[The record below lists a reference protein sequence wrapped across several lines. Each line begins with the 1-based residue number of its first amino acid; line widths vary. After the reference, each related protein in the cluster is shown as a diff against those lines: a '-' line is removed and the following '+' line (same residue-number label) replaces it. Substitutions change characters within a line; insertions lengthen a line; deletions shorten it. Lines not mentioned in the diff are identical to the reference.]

1 MKHPIRAL
9 ALTIAVVA
17 MGASMTPAM
26 AAQSRTLPEG
36 EVFYAIDCQDSLGQ
50 MATVDVLTSAA
61 TLVGTNVPTPNTTCA
76 GPAAWDVTT
85 GSMYWT
91 SWNNPDILMIADI
104 ETGQSTEVGPF
115 VDGSFTIGSDGIAI
129 DDAGNAYLVDQGSE
143 TGADGRTTGTKL
155 YSLDLATG
163 AATYIANIQGMTDT
177 FACVAAFAFNPADGG
192 FYLNCTAGAVTNKLM
207 KLNVTD
213 GTTTI
218 ACTWTHDIYGLAF
231 DSNGIAWVPDSTVGL
246 ASYDVSLGGD
256 CGEQLGAS
264 ITLNG
269 DGWYTNS
276 NIIASLSTP
285 PAPAPAPEL
294 PSTGMSAG
302 QQTLIAFVATVAFLL
317 AGGFFAV
324 KRAIRRKA

>member
-1 MKHPIRAL
+1 
-9 ALTIAVVA
+9 
-17 MGASMTPAM
+17 MGASITPAM

-36 EVFYAIDCQDSLGQ
+36 EVFYAIDCQDSVGQ
-50 MATVDVLTSAA
+50 MATVDVLTSVA
-61 TLVGTNVPTPNTTCA
+61 TLVGTNAPTPNTTCA

-85 GSMYWT
+85 GNMYWT
-91 SWNNPDILMIADI
+91 SWNGPDTLMLADI
-104 ETGQSTEVGPF
+104 ETGQSTEVGLF
-115 VDGSFTIGSDGIAI
+115 IDGSFTIGSDGIAI
-129 DDAGNAYLVDQGSE
+129 DDVGNAYLVDQGSE
-143 TGADGRTTGTKL
+143 TGDDGRTTGMKL

-163 AATYIANIQGMTDT
+163 AATYIANIQGMTGI
-177 FACVAAFAFNPADGG
+177 FPCVAAFAFNPADGG
-192 FYLNCTAGAVTNKLM
+192 FYLNCDSGAVANKLM

-218 ACTWTHDIYGLAF
+218 VCTWTHDIWGLAF
-231 DSNGIAWVPDSTVGL
+231 DSNGIAWVPDADGGL

-269 DGWYTNS
+269 LGWYTGS
-276 NIIASLSTP
+276 NIIATLSTP
-285 PAPAPAPEL
+285 PAPAPAPAPAPEL

-302 QQTLIAFVATVAFLL
+302 QQTLIALLATVAFVL